1 MDIQPIVRTTY
12 ASPIKSNS
20 YAGSM
25 GQNSLHNIRY
35 ATNTANR
42 LQTRHL
48 LHPPRLASTPLPPTP
63 LAVCAGARRNIFRF
77 FMGGVL
83 MSTVKIEG
91 MDKAILGVAV
101 GDDYDNRMVYSI
113 EKIVDELMLQNGWTA
128 DDAWEWFDFNIARSC
143 VGSAA
148 PILVYQDYELLLED

>member
-1 MDIQPIVRTTY
+1 
-12 ASPIKSNS
+12 
-20 YAGSM
+20 
-25 GQNSLHNIRY
+25 
-35 ATNTANR
+35 
-42 LQTRHL
+42 
-48 LHPPRLASTPLPPTP
+48 
-63 LAVCAGARRNIFRF
+63 
-77 FMGGVL
+77 